1 VTSDTIDRADTLA
14 VQSVRSRPGGSAGRR
29 GGVSATTRRSTRRRT
44 LTGVLLLV
52 PAIVAVLGLAIVP
65 ILIVARNS
73 FAESNVY
80 GGITGGFTLDNYAQ
94 LMDPVYGKVLVYSLG
109 MAVLNTVI
117 CLVVGYI
124 VSYYIVSRP
133 PQRQSLLLLL
143 IIVPFWIDF
152 LVRTFAWISVL
163 GRGGPVYGLLDL
175 LGVNTSQLSLVP
187 SQGAV
192 VMGLLYAFL
201 PTAIFPIYASMRAID
216 PSAKEAAA
224 DLGCGWWQTHFRVL
238 VPLSSTGIIAAAML
252 TFIPT
257 LGVFVIPVLLGGG
270 KQQLVGN
277 LIVTLYTEFRNQPM
291 GAAVS
296 MVLLVL
302 MLVAM
307 AVAGLIAR
315 RGRKKV
321 A

>member
-1 VTSDTIDRADTLA
+1 MTTETIVRAEPDTAPAERGDEQA
-14 VQSVRSRPGGSAGRR
+14 RR
-29 GGVSATTRRSTRRRT
+29 GRAPRDRRRT
-44 LTGVLLLV
+44 RIGLLLMA

-65 ILIVARNS
+65 IVLVARNS

-80 GGITGGFTLDNYAQ
+80 GGITGGFTFDNYAQ
-94 LMDPVYGKVLVYSLG
+94 LFDPAYGKVLGYSLV
-109 MAVLNTVI
+109 MALINTVV

-143 IIVPFWIDF
+143 IIVPFWTDF

-163 GRGGPVYGLLDL
+163 GRGGPVYGVLGA
-175 LGVNTSQLSLVP
+175 LGVDTGSLSLIP

-216 PSAKEAAA
+216 PSVKEAAA

-238 VPLSSTGIIAAAML
+238 IPLSSTGIVAAAML
-252 TFIPT
+252 TFVPT

-270 KQQLVGN
+270 KDQLVGN

-315 RGRKKV
+315 RGRKRV

>member
-1 VTSDTIDRADTLA
+1 MTTDTIARPEQRPAPRTRERA
-14 VQSVRSRPGGSAGRR
+14 SSHRR
-29 GGVSATTRRSTRRRT
+29 IRATTV
-44 LTGVLLLV
+44 TGLLLLA
-52 PAIVAVLGLAIVP
+52 PAIVAVLGLAIIP
-65 ILIVARNS
+65 ILLVARNS

-80 GGITGGFTLDNYAQ
+80 GGITGGFTLENYAH
-94 LMDPVYGKVLVYSLG
+94 LLDPVYAKVLGYSLG
-109 MAVLNTVI
+109 MALLNTVV
-117 CLVVGYI
+117 CLAVGYI

-133 PQRQSLLLLL
+133 PARQSLLLLL

-163 GRGGPVYGLLDL
+163 GRGGPVFGVLDA
-175 LGVNTSQLSLVP
+175 LGVDTAQLSLVP

-216 PSAKEAAA
+216 PSVKEAAA

-238 VPLSSTGIIAAAML
+238 MPLSSTGIVAAAML

-270 KQQLVGN
+270 KDQLVGN

-296 MVLLVL
+296 MLLLVL
-302 MLVAM
+302 MLLAM

-315 RGRKKV
+315 RGRKRV

>member
-1 VTSDTIDRADTLA
+1 MTSDTIDRADTMA
-14 VQSVRSRPGGSAGRR
+14 VQGVGSHSGGTKRAR
-29 GGVSATTRRSTRRRT
+29 GAASATTRRSTRRRT

-52 PAIVAVLGLAIVP
+52 PAILAVLGLAIVP

-94 LMDPVYGKVLVYSLG
+94 LLDPVYGKVFAYSLG

-133 PQRQSLLLLL
+133 PHRQSMLLLL

-216 PSAKEAAA
+216 PSVKEAAA

-238 VPLSSTGIIAAAML
+238 MPLSSTGIIAAAML

-302 MLVAM
+302 MLLAM
-307 AVAGLIAR
+307 AAAGLIAR

>member
-1 VTSDTIDRADTLA
+1 MTTTDTFVPADDDTLDVA
-14 VQSVRSRPGGSAGRR
+14 TPADAPSAGPRSRRVRGSGRR
-29 GGVSATTRRSTRRRT
+29 TAT
-44 LTGVLLLV
+44 GLLLLA
-52 PAIVAVLGLAIVP
+52 PAIVAVLGLAIIP
-65 ILIVARNS
+65 IVIVARNS
-73 FAESNVY
+73 FAESNLY
-80 GGITGGFTLDNYAQ
+80 GGITGGFTWANYAQ
-94 LMDPVYGKVLVYSLG
+94 LVDPAYAKVLGYSLG
-109 MAVLNTVI
+109 MAAINTVV
-117 CLVVGYI
+117 CLVIGYI

-143 IIVPFWIDF
+143 IIVPFWTDF

-163 GRGGPVYGLLDL
+163 GRGGPVYGM
-175 LGVNTSQLSLVP
+175 LGALSVDTGSLSLIP

-216 PSAKEAAA
+216 PSVKEAAA
-224 DLGCGWWQTHFRVL
+224 DLGCGWWQTHLRVL
-238 VPLSSTGIIAAAML
+238 IPLSSTGIVAAAML
-252 TFIPT
+252 TFVPT

-270 KQQLVGN
+270 KDQLVGN

-302 MLVAM
+302 MLLAM
-307 AVAGLIAR
+307 VVAGLIAR

>member
-1 VTSDTIDRADTLA
+1 MSTDTIVRADPDTPA
-14 VQSVRSRPGGSAGRR
+14 PPAASGSGTRRGPFRARAPRGSGRR
-29 GGVSATTRRSTRRRT
+29 TATG
-44 LTGVLLLV
+44 LVLLA
-52 PAIVAVLGLAIVP
+52 PAIIAVLGLAIIP
-65 ILIVARNS
+65 IIIVARNS
-73 FAESNVY
+73 FAQSNVY
-80 GGITGGFTLDNYAQ
+80 GGITGGFTFDNYAQ
-94 LMDPVYGKVLVYSLG
+94 LFDPSYGKVLGYSLG
-109 MAVLNTVI
+109 MAAINTVV

-143 IIVPFWIDF
+143 IIVPFWTDF

-163 GRGGPVYGLLDL
+163 GRGGPVYGLLSA
-175 LGVNTSQLSLVP
+175 LGVDTSDLSLIP

-192 VMGLLYAFL
+192 LMGLLYAFL

-216 PSAKEAAA
+216 PSVKEAAA

-238 VPLSSTGIIAAAML
+238 IPLSGVGIVAAAML
-252 TFIPT
+252 TFVPT

-270 KQQLVGN
+270 KDQLVGN

-296 MVLLVL
+296 MALLAL

>member
-1 VTSDTIDRADTLA
+1 MTTTDTFVRADDDTLDA
-14 VQSVRSRPGGSAGRR
+14 ATPADSPSRGSRARRPRGSGRR
-29 GGVSATTRRSTRRRT
+29 TAT
-44 LTGVLLLV
+44 GLLLLA
-52 PAIVAVLGLAIVP
+52 PAIAAVLGLAIIP
-65 ILIVARNS
+65 IVIVARNS
-73 FAESNVY
+73 FAESNLY
-80 GGITGGFTLDNYAQ
+80 GGITGGFTWANYAQ
-94 LMDPVYGKVLVYSLG
+94 LVDPAYAKVLGYSLG
-109 MAVLNTVI
+109 MAAINTVV
-117 CLVVGYI
+117 CLVIGYI
-124 VSYYIVSRP
+124 VSYHIVSRP

-143 IIVPFWIDF
+143 IIVPFWTDF

-163 GRGGPVYGLLDL
+163 GRGGPVYGVLGA
-175 LGVNTSQLSLVP
+175 LGVDTGSLSLIP

-216 PSAKEAAA
+216 PSVKEAAA
-224 DLGCGWWQTHFRVL
+224 DLGCGWWQTHLRVL
-238 VPLSSTGIIAAAML
+238 VPLSSTGIVAAAML
-252 TFIPT
+252 TFVPT

-270 KQQLVGN
+270 KDQLVGN

-302 MLVAM
+302 MLLAM
-307 AVAGLIAR
+307 VVAGLIAR

>member
-1 VTSDTIDRADTLA
+1 VTTDTIARPEQRPAPRRRERASSHRQT
-14 VQSVRSRPGGSAGRR
+14 R
-29 GGVSATTRRSTRRRT
+29 ATTV
-44 LTGVLLLV
+44 TGLLLLA
-52 PAIVAVLGLAIVP
+52 PAIIAVLGLAIIP
-65 ILIVARNS
+65 ILLVARNS

-80 GGITGGFTLDNYAQ
+80 GGITGGFTLENYAH
-94 LMDPVYGKVLVYSLG
+94 LLDPVYAKVLGYSLG
-109 MAVLNTVI
+109 MALLNTVV
-117 CLVVGYI
+117 CLAVGYV

-133 PQRQSLLLLL
+133 PTRQSLLLLL

-163 GRGGPVYGLLDL
+163 GRGGPVFGVLDA
-175 LGVNTSQLSLVP
+175 LGVDTAQLSLVP

-216 PSAKEAAA
+216 PSVKEAAA

-238 VPLSSTGIIAAAML
+238 MPLSSTGIVAAAML

-270 KQQLVGN
+270 KDQLVGN

-296 MVLLVL
+296 MMLLVL
-302 MLVAM
+302 MLLAM

>member
-1 VTSDTIDRADTLA
+1 MTNPATL
-14 VQSVRSRPGGSAGRR
+14 VRVDQDATGASAPAASAGPAGARRFRR
-29 GGVSATTRRSTRRRT
+29 GTGRRT
-44 LTGVLLLV
+44 ATGLLLLA
-52 PAIVAVLGLAIVP
+52 PAIVAVMGLAIIP
-65 ILIVARNS
+65 IVIVARNS

-80 GGITGGFTLDNYAQ
+80 GGITGGFTLANYAQ
-94 LMDPVYGKVLVYSLG
+94 LWDPAYGKVLAYSLG
-109 MAVLNTVI
+109 MAAINTVV
-117 CLVVGYI
+117 CLVIGYI

-143 IIVPFWIDF
+143 IIVPFWTDF

-163 GRGGPVYGLLDL
+163 GRGGPVFGVLDAI
-175 LGVNTSQLSLVP
+175 GVDTATLSLIP

-216 PSAKEAAA
+216 PSVKEAAA

-238 VPLSSTGIIAAAML
+238 MPLSSTGIVAAAML
-252 TFIPT
+252 TFVPT

-270 KQQLVGN
+270 KDQLVGN

-296 MVLLVL
+296 MVLLLL
-302 MLVAM
+302 MLAAM
-307 AVAGLIAR
+307 AVAGIIAR

>member
-1 VTSDTIDRADTLA
+1 MTTDTL
-14 VQSVRSRPGGSAGRR
+14 VRSEPRPAPR
-29 GGVSATTRRSTRRRT
+29 TRRRGRAARGRT
-44 LTGVLLLV
+44 VAGLLLLA

-73 FAESNVY
+73 VAQSDVY
-80 GGITGGFTLDNYAQ
+80 GGITGGFTLENYGH
-94 LMDPVYGKVLVYSLG
+94 LFDPVYAKVLGYSLG
-109 MAVLNTVI
+109 MAALNTVV

-133 PQRQSLLLLL
+133 PQRQALLLLL
-143 IIVPFWIDF
+143 VIVPFWTDF
-152 LVRTFAWISVL
+152 LVRTFAWITLL
-163 GRGGPVYGLLDL
+163 GRGGPLYGLLEA
-175 LGVNTSQLSLVP
+175 LGVDDSQLTLIP

-216 PSAKEAAA
+216 PSVKEAAA

-238 VPLSSTGIIAAAML
+238 VPLSSTGIVAAAML

-270 KQQLVGN
+270 KEQLVGN

-302 MLVAM
+302 MLLAM

-315 RGRKKV
+315 RGRRR
-321 A
+321 AA

>member
-1 VTSDTIDRADTLA
+1 MSTDTIVRADPDTA
-14 VQSVRSRPGGSAGRR
+14 APPAASGSGTRRGAFRARAPRGSGRR
-29 GGVSATTRRSTRRRT
+29 TATG
-44 LTGVLLLV
+44 LVLLA
-52 PAIVAVLGLAIVP
+52 PAIIAVLGLAIIP
-65 ILIVARNS
+65 IVIVARNS

-80 GGITGGFTLDNYAQ
+80 GGITGGFTFDNYAQ
-94 LMDPVYGKVLVYSLG
+94 LFDPSYGKVLGYSLG
-109 MAVLNTVI
+109 MAAINTVV

-143 IIVPFWIDF
+143 IIVPFWTDF

-163 GRGGPVYGLLDL
+163 GRGGPVYGLLSA
-175 LGVNTSQLSLVP
+175 LGVDTADLSLIP

-192 VMGLLYAFL
+192 LMGLLYAFL

-216 PSAKEAAA
+216 PSVKEAAA

-238 VPLSSTGIIAAAML
+238 IPLSGVGIVAAAML
-252 TFIPT
+252 TFVPT

-270 KQQLVGN
+270 KDQLVGN

-296 MVLLVL
+296 MVLLAL

>member
-1 VTSDTIDRADTLA
+1 M
-14 VQSVRSRPGGSAGRR
+14 
-29 GGVSATTRRSTRRRT
+29 
-44 LTGVLLLV
+44 LLLV
-52 PAIVAVLGLAIVP
+52 PAILAVLGLAIVP

-94 LMDPVYGKVLVYSLG
+94 LLDPVYGKVFAYSLG

-133 PQRQSLLLLL
+133 PHRQSMLLLL

-216 PSAKEAAA
+216 PSVKEAAA

-238 VPLSSTGIIAAAML
+238 MPLSSTGIIAAAML

-302 MLVAM
+302 MLLAM
-307 AVAGLIAR
+307 AAAGLIAR

>member
-1 VTSDTIDRADTLA
+1 MTTDTLA
-14 VQSVRSRPGGSAGRR
+14 RPEQRPAPRTRGRASSDR
-29 GGVSATTRRSTRRRT
+29 RARAATV
-44 LTGVLLLV
+44 TGLLLLA
-52 PAIVAVLGLAIVP
+52 PAIVAVLGLAIIP
-65 ILIVARNS
+65 ILLVARNS

-80 GGITGGFTLDNYAQ
+80 GGITGGFTLENYAH
-94 LMDPVYGKVLVYSLG
+94 LLDPVYAKVLGYSLG
-109 MAVLNTVI
+109 MALLNTVV
-117 CLVVGYI
+117 CLAVGYI

-133 PQRQSLLLLL
+133 PARQSLLLLL

-163 GRGGPVYGLLDL
+163 GRGGPVFGVLDA
-175 LGVNTSQLSLVP
+175 LGVDTAQLSLVP

-216 PSAKEAAA
+216 PSVKEAAA

-238 VPLSSTGIIAAAML
+238 MPLSSTGIVAAAML

-270 KQQLVGN
+270 KDQLVGN

-296 MVLLVL
+296 MLLLVL
-302 MLVAM
+302 MLLAM
-307 AVAGLIAR
+307 AVAGVIAR
-315 RGRKKV
+315 RGRKRV